1 MIVNRNL
8 VTLITIVFLINIA
21 VIFLPVYSC
30 SFGCAVTKP
39 PYLFFIY
46 NQQCISIPIYT
57 LVLVE
62 FLVLILLVAMRKVH
76 GYQIKTM
83 DIGKVLM
90 ALGVVMPLLFLVFG
104 YGIGLIFLI
113 NGRALYPVYTEG
125 FYGFGYLPVF
135 NNLYE
140 YNPPQGRI
148 WPTPILFVIAGI
160 IFLSGLTVYITRKRF

>member
-1 MIVNRNL
+1 

-21 VIFLPVYSC
+21 VTLLPIYSC

-57 LVLVE
+57 LVLIE
-62 FLVLILLVAMRKVH
+62 FLVLIPLVAIRKVNRF
-76 GYQIKTM
+76 QIRNI

-90 ALGVVMPLLFLVFG
+90 TFGVIIPLLLLVLG

-113 NGRALYPVYTEG
+113 NGQALYPVTTEG

-148 WPTPILFVIAGI
+148 WPTPELFVIAGI
-160 IFLSGLTVYITRKRF
+160 IFLSGVMIYITKKRN